1 MQKKNN
7 YLREIISFILAVLV
21 IGIAFWGLKQFQ
33 QPQTSLDPKTQEP
46 QTSGSNSS
54 PTPPQSQKKATT
66 KSIQSRI
73 SRGEKILIDTEEI
86 NVRFSEFQDAKKRGV
101 EAMAAG
107 NYDEAVV
114 HFERAI
120 KRYPNAPETLIYLN
134 NARIGNK
141 KAYTIAVSIPIS
153 SDVSGAQA
161 ILRGVAQAQNEV
173 NLGFGI
179 GGVPLKVVIANDD
192 DNPEIAKQIASEF
205 VSDSSI
211 LGVIGHYS
219 SGTTLAAG
227 EVYNGGKLVS
237 ISPSSTSIAL
247 SGKYDWVFRTVPSDA
262 FGARALANYMLDVL
276 RRKKAVI
283 FYNPESAYSQ
293 SLKSEFVTAVSLG
306 GGQVV
311 DEISLSESNFSAFKS
326 IKKAKERGAEVLM
339 LAPTPAFLDKALQ
352 VVNVN
357 DGELDLLG
365 GDAVYALKTL
375 ELGGKDA
382 RNLTVAVVWHID
394 GDPYSDFPRRSKQL
408 WKAEVNW
415 LSAMAYDA
423 AQAFITALDRSPT
436 RPGIQQTLLASDF
449 SAFGASGEIL
459 FQQTGDRNGSIQ
471 LVKVAPGSKSGAGYD
486 FVPIRW

>member
-21 IGIAFWGLKQFQ
+21 MGIAIWGLRKFQ
-33 QPQTSLDPKTQEP
+33 ESQTSLDPRPGEDRV
-46 QTSGSNSS
+46 GSSPS
-54 PTPPQSQKKATT
+54 PTPPQPQPLPGKKP
-66 KSIQSRI
+66 IQDRI
-73 SRGEKILIDTEEI
+73 SSGEKILIDTEEI

-114 HFERAI
+114 NFERAI
-120 KRYPNAPETLIYLN
+120 RRYANAPETLIYLN

-141 KAYTIAVSIPIS
+141 KAYTIAVSMPIGT
-153 SDVSGAQA
+153 DVGSAQA
-161 ILRGVAQAQNEV
+161 VLRGVAQAQNEV

-192 DNPEIAKQIASEF
+192 DNPEIARQIASEF
-205 VSDSSI
+205 VRDSSI

-262 FGARALANYMLDVL
+262 FAARALANYMLDEL
-276 RRKKAVI
+276 GKKKAAV

-311 DEISLSESNFSAFKS
+311 DEISLSASNFSAFKS
-326 IKKAKERGAEVLM
+326 FKKAKERGAEVLM
-339 LAPTPAFLDKALQ
+339 LAPIPTSLDKALQ

-357 DGELDLLG
+357 DGDLDLLG
-365 GDAVYALKTL
+365 GDVVYALKTL
-375 ELGGKDA
+375 EIGGRDA
-382 RNLTVAVVWHID
+382 RDLTVAVFWHID
-394 GDPYSDFPRRSKQL
+394 GARSSDFPRRSKEL

-423 AQAFITALDRSPT
+423 AQVFIAALDRSPT
-436 RPGIQQTLLASDF
+436 RPEIQQSLLASDF
-449 SAFGASGEIL
+449 SAFGASGQIL

-486 FVPIRW
+486 FVPIR